1 MGRFLVMDIVFY
13 GGSLNYD
20 QGTGNYQELKKITKW
35 DGRQYTLVSR
45 YALRYSLLETAKNMG
60 LWEIAKGDKLQLA
73 GEADKKV
80 IQPAMEIL
88 LSGEVLKYPEFD
100 LFGYLITQP
109 REIKQPQNFRT
120 APVKIS
126 HAISMAPFNY
136 DTLFNAN
143 IGLANRMRKRFGKM
157 EPNPFTAEEH
167 ITYYQYSVV
176 VDVDNV
182 GEIEVYF
189 KEDSKVKLGDNT
201 EWTVKEVVERDK
213 ITVKLNT
220 KSNKSK
226 EIVQI
231 DGVEKLGFNKLDKNK
246 LILIKY
252 SLKKESNNDPV
263 KERICELINAI
274 LNLKRSIKGRDE
286 DLSPKLMV
294 VGIYKNRP
302 YRTYKDEIALVDE
315 YVEEEYDEIE
325 EKTLENGGRS
335 IKVRHKMSKSK
346 KPIFEIGGIDR
357 DKSQQIEE
365 EKVLSF
371 INKLF
376 SDSDDRVKETNKE
389 NKFNKNDDEK
399 ERGIEEVKVFYDPSI
414 RINLTKGDAN
424 SKEGKSGNS

>member
-1 MGRFLVMDIVFY
+1 MGRYIVMDMVFF
-13 GGSLNYD
+13 GNSLNYD
-20 QGTGNYQELKKITKW
+20 QGSGNYQELKKITKW
-35 DGRQYTLVSR
+35 DGRQYTLMSR
-45 YALRYSLLETAKNMG
+45 YALRYSLLETAKNIG

-109 REIKQPQNFRT
+109 RGLEQPQNFRT

-126 HAISMAPFNY
+126 HAISMTSFNY
-136 DTLFNAN
+136 DALFNAN

-189 KEDSKVKLGDNT
+189 KESSKVKLGDNT
-201 EWTVKEVVERDK
+201 EWTIKEVVDIDKK
-213 ITVKLNT
+213 ITVKLNN
-220 KSNKSK
+220 KSSESK

-231 DGVEKLGFNKLDKNK
+231 DSVEKLDFNKLDKNK
-246 LILIKY
+246 LVLIKY

-263 KERICELINAI
+263 KDRVCELTKAI

-286 DLSPKLMV
+286 DLSPKLV
-294 VGIYKNRP
+294 ALGIYKNKP
-302 YRTYKDEIALVDE
+302 YRTYKDKIALVDE

-325 EKTLENGGRS
+325 EKSLENGGRVV
-335 IKVRHKMSKSK
+335 KVRHKMSKSR
-346 KPIFEIGGIDR
+346 KPIFEIDGIGE
-357 DKSQQIEE
+357 IT
-365 EKVLSF
+365 VSF
-371 INKLF
+371 
-376 SDSDDRVKETNKE
+376 TN
-389 NKFNKNDDEK
+389 
-399 ERGIEEVKVFYDPSI
+399 SI
-414 RINLTKGDAN
+414 
-424 SKEGKSGNS
+424 